1 MLLASERAGPGDVD
15 LMSETVTT
23 RQVRGG
29 VGESV
34 ARPDGIPKV
43 RGEFAY
49 SSDLRAPRM
58 LWGATVRSPHPS
70 GSIERID
77 VAPAL
82 AVRGVHA
89 ALTSADVPG
98 PGMFGIE
105 RPDQPVLAAGVV
117 RYWGEPVALVAAEDP
132 ETARRAAAAVD
143 VRYRALPPLTDPVE
157 ADRRDEVFR
166 RVRIRRGPQDARG
179 EVVVE
184 GHYEVGMQDQAPLG
198 TESGLAVPDGED
210 GVDLHVST
218 QDIHVDHRQIVAAL
232 GLRDEQVRVHLAGVG
247 GAFGAREDVS
257 LQIHLCL
264 LALTTGRPVKMVYG
278 REESFLGHVH
288 RHPARM
294 WFRHEADREGRLV
307 RIEARI
313 LIDGGAYASTSGPV
327 IGNACYFA
335 AGPYRCSS
343 VSIDGV
349 AARTNNPPAG
359 AMRGFGAVQACF
371 AHESQMDRLAQA
383 LELDP
388 VEIRVRNALG
398 PGDRLP
404 TSGQE
409 IEGALPVAEALRT
422 VAAIP
427 LPDPPGDDPRL
438 LPGGMGRAAQ
448 ASVVR
453 RGVGYAVGMKNL
465 AFPEG
470 FDDFADAR
478 VVITA
483 NGAEVQTGA
492 TEIGQGMVTA
502 CLQLARTA
510 LGMHDVEVRMVDTS
524 RIGPAHSSSA
534 SRQTQM
540 TGGAVVMA
548 AERARA
554 AALHRAGGDDLT
566 DEGVWREGRLVATLE
581 ELCREGPVIGEA
593 RFHHPP
599 TEVPD
604 ADGQGRVHAGYCMS
618 AHRAVV
624 DVDPELGL
632 VRVVRVDTAQDVG
645 RAVNPQAIVGQI
657 EGGITQGV
665 GLATMEELVIQDGRV
680 MNPSFTDYLMPTIL
694 DAPAVEAVL
703 MEEGDPWGPYGA
715 KGVGEPSAI
724 GSAAAVAAAIRAA
737 TGRAL
742 TRLPI
747 RPDDIVGV

>member
-49 SSDLRAPRM
+49 SSDLRAPLM

-313 LIDGGAYASTSGPV
+313 LIDGGAYASTSVPV
-327 IGNACYFA
+327 L
-335 AGPYRCSS
+335 
-343 VSIDGV
+343 VGV
-349 AARTNNPPAG
+349 DRRRRREDEQPAG
-359 AMRGFGAVQACF
+359 RSHAR
-371 AHESQMDRLAQA
+371 
-383 LELDP
+383 
-388 VEIRVRNALG
+388 
-398 PGDRLP
+398 
-404 TSGQE
+404 
-409 IEGALPVAEALRT
+409 
-422 VAAIP
+422 
-427 LPDPPGDDPRL
+427 
-438 LPGGMGRAAQ
+438 
-448 ASVVR
+448 VR
-453 RGVGYAVGMKNL
+453 RGAGLLRPREPDGPPGAG
-465 AFPEG
+465 PG
-470 FDDFADAR
+470 AR
-478 VVITA
+478 SSGDPRA
-483 NGAEVQTGA
+483 QRPRPRRPPPHQRTGDRGCA
-492 TEIGQGMVTA
+492 
-502 CLQLARTA
+502 AR
-510 LGMHDVEVRMVDTS
+510 R
-524 RIGPAHSSSA
+524 RGPAD
-534 SRQTQM
+534 
-540 TGGAVVMA
+540 GG
-548 AERARA
+548 R
-554 AALHRAGGDDLT
+554 D
-566 DEGVWREGRLVATLE
+566 
-581 ELCREGPVIGEA
+581 
-593 RFHHPP
+593 PP
-599 TEVPD
+599 P
-604 ADGQGRVHAGYCMS
+604 
-618 AHRAVV
+618 
-624 DVDPELGL
+624 
-632 VRVVRVDTAQDVG
+632 
-645 RAVNPQAIVGQI
+645 
-657 EGGITQGV
+657 
-665 GLATMEELVIQDGRV
+665 
-680 MNPSFTDYLMPTIL
+680 
-694 DAPAVEAVL
+694 
-703 MEEGDPWGPYGA
+703 
-715 KGVGEPSAI
+715 
-724 GSAAAVAAAIRAA
+724 GSA
-737 TGRAL
+737 G
-742 TRLPI
+742 
-747 RPDDIVGV
+747 